1 MKKIIA
7 IALSLVLAL
16 GAFTACGQKPV
27 TEQTPAELGA
37 TAAKELKIDLTDEE
51 MQKSVEEY
59 VAVLSGVLSENECEA
74 QLAIT
79 DKGVAINIVQG
90 KDDQLTQELMAF
102 KSIKDA
108 FAYLLYTG
116 QVNDKGEVLAQPT
129 LSTGEAPADASTP
142 ADTTAPSE
150 SGTTSEA
157 TPASSMPAA
166 ENAENSVDAAE

>member
-1 MKKIIA
+1 MKKIVA

-51 MQKSVEEY
+51 MQKSVQDY
-59 VAVLSGVLSENECEA
+59 VAVLSGVLAENECEA
-74 QLAIT
+74 QLTVT
-79 DKGVAINIVQG
+79 DKSVAINIVQDE
-90 KDDQLTQELMAF
+90 DDQLTQELMAF
-102 KSIKDA
+102 KTIKDA

-129 LSTGEAPADASTP
+129 LSTDEAPAAN
-142 ADTTAPSE
+142 AE
-150 SGTTSEA
+150 SGTTSEVA
-157 TPASSMPAA
+157 PASSMPAA
-166 ENAENSVDAAE
+166 ENAENSVDATE